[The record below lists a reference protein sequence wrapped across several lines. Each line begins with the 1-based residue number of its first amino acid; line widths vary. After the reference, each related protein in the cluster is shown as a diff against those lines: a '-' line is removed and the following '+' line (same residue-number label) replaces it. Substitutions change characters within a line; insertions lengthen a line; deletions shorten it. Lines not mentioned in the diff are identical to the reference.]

1 MKTFQ
6 EVTTRDLKKRL
17 QGEFSQKFSV
27 TQKASSRYIHISW
40 TDGPTQSQAQAFCRQ
55 FDDDSGDDITTDY
68 FGGSQYT
75 LCIRH
80 LTKENCWILLNQVD
94 LRQPLPPLAELVKI
108 GAGMLTRR
116 NRHDT
121 LSWNENSIKFG
132 PAYRLDAEN
141 IAEAL
146 RELGYKAE
154 LTENKLT
161 VSN

>member
-1 MKTFQ
+1 METFQ
-6 EVTTRDLKKRL
+6 EITTKDLKKHL
-17 QGEFSQKFSV
+17 QVELKHKFSV
-27 TQKASSRYIHISW
+27 TQKAGSRYIHISW

-121 LSWNENSIKFG
+121 LSWNENSIEFG